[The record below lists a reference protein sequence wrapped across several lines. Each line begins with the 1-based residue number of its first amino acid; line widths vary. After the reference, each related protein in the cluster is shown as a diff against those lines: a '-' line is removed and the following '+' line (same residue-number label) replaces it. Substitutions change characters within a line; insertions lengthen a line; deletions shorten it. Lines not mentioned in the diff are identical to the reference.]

1 MSSVLRPAASASHAA
16 SRPESEASLQ
26 FSAMRVADVDVVTRI
41 EQEAYPFPWTRG
53 NFLDSLD
60 SGYDAW
66 VAREPVVSGGRIA
79 GYFLLMPVVDEMHLL
94 NITVRPDLQ
103 GQGLGSR
110 LMYKVRERA
119 SAAAMT
125 SILLEVRPSNQHA
138 LAVYHHFGFVQIG
151 VRKHYYPAAA
161 GSREDAIVMR
171 LPIVATAATA
181 ATRNGDGQ

>member
-1 MSSVLRPAASASHAA
+1 MSSVPRHFAYAA
-16 SRPESEASLQ
+16 PLQ
-26 FSAMRVADVDVVTRI
+26 FSAMRVGDVDEVTRV
-41 EQEAYPFPWTRG
+41 EKDAYPFPWTRG

-66 VAREPVVSGGRIA
+66 VLREAGGRLA

-103 GQGLGSR
+103 GQRLGSR
-110 LMYKVRERA
+110 LMDKVRERA
-119 SAAAMT
+119 AAAGVE

-138 LAVYHHFGFVQIG
+138 LAVYRHIGFVQIG
-151 VRKHYYPAAA
+151 MRRNYYPAAA

-171 LPIVATAATA
+171 LSLAERAVTPQKGEG
-181 ATRNGDGQ
+181 R

>member
-1 MSSVLRPAASASHAA
+1 MSSVLRPLGYAA
-16 SRPESEASLQ
+16 PLQ
-26 FSAMRVADVDVVTRI
+26 FAAMRVSDVDEVTRV
-41 EQEAYPFPWTRG
+41 ENDAYPFPWTRG

-66 VAREPVVSGGRIA
+66 VLREAAGQLA

-110 LMYKVRERA
+110 LMDKVRERA
-119 SAAAMT
+119 AAAGMA

-138 LAVYHHFGFVQIG
+138 LAVYRHLGFAQIG
-151 VRKHYYPAAA
+151 MRKNYYPAAA
-161 GSREDAIVMR
+161 GNREDAIVMR
-171 LPIVATAATA
+171 LPLL
-181 ATRNGDGQ
+181 DGAVTDQKGEGR

>member
-1 MSSVLRPAASASHAA
+1 MNSVLKPAVPA
-16 SRPESEASLQ
+16 SEATALQ
-26 FSAMRVADVDVVTRI
+26 FAVMRVTDVDEVTRV
-41 EQEAYPFPWTRG
+41 ENDAYPFPWTRG

-66 VAREPVVSGGRIA
+66 VLRESGGRLA

-110 LMYKVRERA
+110 LMGKVRERA
-119 SAAAMT
+119 AAAGMA
-125 SILLEVRPSNQHA
+125 SILLEVRPSNEHA
-138 LAVYHHFGFVQIG
+138 LAVYRHIGFDQIG
-151 VRKHYYPAAA
+151 VRKNYYPAAA

-171 LPIVATAATA
+171 LPLGAVAASDQHGEG
-181 ATRNGDGQ
+181 R

>member
-1 MSSVLRPAASASHAA
+1 MSSVLRPAGYAT
-16 SRPESEASLQ
+16 PLQ
-26 FSAMRVADVDVVTRI
+26 FSAMRVNDVDEVTRI
-41 EQEAYPFPWTRG
+41 ENDAYPFPWTRG

-66 VAREPVVSGGRIA
+66 IMRESGGRIA

-103 GQGLGSR
+103 GQRLGSR
-110 LMYKVRERA
+110 LMDKVRERTETA
-119 SAAAMT
+119 GMQ

-138 LAVYHHFGFVQIG
+138 LAVYRHLGFAQIG
-151 VRKHYYPAAA
+151 MRRNYYPAAA

-171 LPIVATAATA
+171 LPLQAASGA
-181 ATRNGDGQ
+181 DRNGVL

>member
-1 MSSVLRPAASASHAA
+1 MSSVPRPVAYAA
-16 SRPESEASLQ
+16 PLQ
-26 FSAMRVADVDVVTRI
+26 FAAMRVGDVDEVTRV
-41 EQEAYPFPWTRG
+41 EKDAYPFPWTRG

-66 VAREPVVSGGRIA
+66 VLRETGGRLV

-103 GQGLGSR
+103 GQRLGSR
-110 LMYKVRERA
+110 LMDKVRERTT
-119 SAAAMT
+119 AAGMQ

-138 LAVYHHFGFVQIG
+138 LAVYRHIGFAQIG
-151 VRKHYYPAAA
+151 IRKNYYPAAA

-171 LPIVATAATA
+171 LSLDNAASTAPKGEG
-181 ATRNGDGQ
+181 R

>member
-1 MSSVLRPAASASHAA
+1 MSSLPRPAIGGTYAA
-16 SRPESEASLQ
+16 PLQ
-26 FSAMRVADVDVVTRI
+26 FSAMRVSDVDEVTRI
-41 EQEAYPFPWTRG
+41 ENDAYPFPWTRG

-66 VAREPVVSGGRIA
+66 VLRESGGRLA

-103 GQGLGSR
+103 RQRLGSR
-110 LMYKVRERA
+110 LMDKVRERTTA
-119 SAAAMT
+119 GGMA

-138 LAVYHHFGFVQIG
+138 LAVYRHIGFAQIG

-171 LPIVATAATA
+171 LPLDAAA
-181 ATRNGDGQ
+181 DQDQNGEAR